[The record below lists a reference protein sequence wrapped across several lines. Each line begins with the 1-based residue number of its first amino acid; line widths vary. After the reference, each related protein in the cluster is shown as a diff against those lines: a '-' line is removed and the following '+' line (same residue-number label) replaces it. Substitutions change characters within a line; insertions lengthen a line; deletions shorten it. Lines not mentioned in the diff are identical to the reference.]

1 MSQQVTHEEWP
12 KVSRAFTISVLMA
25 CALPFTHN
33 WLTDVNWNVILSSPL
48 VSQISAQES
57 RRKKKEYMDS
67 LEKK

>member
-12 KVSRAFTISVLMA
+12 KVNRAFTMVMA
-25 CALPFTHN
+25 CTLPFTPN